1 MRLRQLFQPFV
12 NFQVT
17 NAENPDVLNI
27 TTDSRAVEQ
36 GSLFAAIRGH
46 TVDGHRFVRQA
57 VERGAVAV
65 MVEEPVA
72 DVPESIPQVVVP
84 DTRHWSALVADRL
97 FGSPSRQLRVIG
109 VTGTNGKT
117 TVTHIVRH
125 LLDASGRRAGL
136 IGTVGA
142 KCGAVSWPLPN
153 TTPEAV
159 EVHRL
164 LRRFVEAGATH
175 AVMEVSSHAL
185 VERRAAGVSF
195 ACAAFTNLT
204 QDHLDFHGTME
215 RYAAAKALLFSRLG
229 NGPGDDPS
237 RAIYAVINADDPWS
251 HVMAEASAAPI
262 LTYGIE
268 RPADVRAREVRLSAD
283 GARFWVD
290 SPAGAFQVETPLIGR
305 FNVYNALAAVAIALV
320 EGLAPGEIQEGIR
333 SYPSVPGR
341 MERIDE
347 GQPFSVFVDYAH
359 TPDGLENVLAAVR
372 EFAPARVLVVVG
384 CGGDRDRTKRPKMA
398 AVAVKLA
405 DRAIFTSDNPRSE
418 DPLAILRDMREGVT
432 PEFAHKVIEE
442 VDRRR
447 AIEAAIAEAKPGDV
461 VVIAGKGHEDY
472 QIVGTEK
479 RHFDD
484 REEARRAIRARC
496 GRN

>member
-1 MRLRQLFQPFV
+1 MRLRQLFQPFM

-17 NAENPDVLNI
+17 NAENPDVVNI
-27 TTDSRAVEQ
+27 TTDSREVEP
-36 GSLFAAIRGH
+36 GSLFVAIRGH
-46 TVDGHRFVRQA
+46 TVDGHRFVGQA
-57 VERGAVAV
+57 VERGAVAA
-65 MVEEPVA
+65 MVEERVA
-72 DVPESIPQVVVP
+72 DVPEGVPQVIVP
-84 DTRHWSALVADRL
+84 DTRHWSALIADRL
-97 FGSPSRQLRVIG
+97 FGRPSRELRVIG

-125 LLDASGRRAGL
+125 LLDASGKKAGL

-142 KCGAVSWPLPN
+142 KLGSNTWPLPN

-159 EVHRL
+159 EIHRL
-164 LRRFVEAGATH
+164 LRRFVDEGATH

-229 NGPGDDPS
+229 NGIGDDPS
-237 RAIYAVINADDPWS
+237 RAVHAVINADDPYAP
-251 HVMAEASAAPI
+251 VMAEASAAPI
-262 LTYGIE
+262 LTYGID
-268 RPADVRAREVRLSAD
+268 RDADVRAREVQLSAS
-283 GARFWVD
+283 GARFAVQ
-290 SPAGAFQVETPLIGR
+290 SPAGLLNIETPLIGR
-305 FNVYNALAAVAIALV
+305 FNVYNTLAAVAIALV
-320 EGLAPGEIQEGIR
+320 EGLAPADIEQAIR

-341 MERIDE
+341 MERVDE

-372 EFAPARVLVVVG
+372 EFATQRVLVVVG

-398 AVAVKLA
+398 EVAVRWSDL
-405 DRAIFTSDNPRSE
+405 AIFTSDNPRSE
-418 DPLAILRDMREGVT
+418 DPLAILADMRAGVS
-432 PEFAHKVIEE
+432 ERDAHKVFEE

-447 AIEAAIAEAKPGDV
+447 AIELAVAEAKPGDV
-461 VVIAGKGHEDY
+461 IVIAGKGHEDY
-472 QIVGTEK
+472 QIIGAER

-484 REEARRAIRARC
+484 REEARRAIRARF
-496 GRN
+496 GRD